1 MKRWFLLVTLTVALP
16 VIALAC
22 GGDDDKG
29 SSGATPTS
37 TIDSGK
43 SNPTSTATNTSPT
56 GTSTTQPPTDGGADS
71 GKRTGC
77 LDRPPSDP
85 RSSVE
90 RPDRLPC
97 NLIPPGLTL

>member
-1 MKRWFLLVTLTVALP
+1 MKRWFLLAAFTAALP

-22 GGDDDKG
+22 GGDDNPG
-29 SSGATPTS
+29 STSGVTPTS

-43 SNPTSTATNTSPT
+43 PNPTSTGTNT
-56 GTSTTQPPTDGGADS
+56 PPPADGGIDSGKDSGADA

-77 LDRPPSDP
+77 LDRPTDI
-85 RSSVE
+85 E

>member
-1 MKRWFLLVTLTVALP
+1 MKRWFLLAAVTVALP

-22 GGDDDKG
+22 GGDD
-29 SSGATPTS
+29 SSGGVTPTS

-43 SNPTSTATNTSPT
+43 PNPTSTAT
-56 GTSTTQPPTDGGADS
+56 STTTTTATTPIDAGPDAAH
-71 GKRTGC
+71 RTGC
-77 LDRPPSDP
+77 LDRPTDI
-85 RSSVE
+85 E